1 MKKNEK
7 LKQLRIDNR
16 MTQKELA
23 KKLDISIPTLQKYE
37 YGTINIKNDIII
49 KLCNIFNISPKDFL
63 SEEEYK
69 SFEREKKVIEITQNI
84 SEMVNFTT
92 NNTPDKFLEFLNSFL
107 DFEYK
112 ILDNDYIFEFKG
124 TNTEVTINKD
134 NFFKVMN
141 MVKSDIHY
149 NFSKYLNIFG
159 KIEKIENEE
168 ENSEKDSD

>member
-112 ILDNDYIFEFKG
+112 ILDNDYIFEFRG
-124 TNTEVTINKD
+124 TNTEVTISKD
-134 NFFKVMN
+134 NFFKVMD

-159 KIEKIENEE
+159 KIKNKE
-168 ENSEKDSD
+168 END

>member
-1 MKKNEK
+1 MNKNNE
-7 LKQLRIDNR
+7 
-16 MTQKELA
+16 
-23 KKLDISIPTLQKYE
+23 
-37 YGTINIKNDIII
+37 IKNDIII